1 MREHFRKLATHI
13 SNGIGSPLTFILA
26 FSIVIFWLIIGSLF
40 NYSDTWQLIISTTT
54 NVIALLILFIVQY
67 TQNRDSRAI
76 HLKLDELIKALKG
89 ARTGLVDIEDLSDAD
104 LDSLQA
110 EFKALHEKYYSELH
124 KRKKS

>member
-26 FSIVIFWLIIGSLF
+26 FAVVISWLVIGFLF
-40 NYSDTWQLIISTTT
+40 DYSDRWQLIISTAT

-67 TQNRDSRAI
+67 TQNRDTRAI

-104 LDSLQA
+104 LDALQA
-110 EFKALHEKYYSELH
+110 EFKAMHEKYFTELH